1 MHTLTITTLTDEEL
15 FTLTQEK
22 EDKAAFAEL
31 YNRYWNRLWQ
41 FTQRHQ
47 ISANDAQDVLQDV
60 FTYVWVNKGH
70 IKIKHRFSSFLFR
83 ATLNQVL
90 KKIDRSKFIATY
102 AASLTNKL
110 KEQGIRTE
118 DIIFEK
124 ELQHTISTALE
135 QMPAKMR
142 AVFEASRFDGLSHE
156 QIAAKYGISK
166 ETVKSQIKNALKI
179 MRKYVNTLLFNFL

>member
-60 FTYVWVNKGH
+60 FTYLWVNKGQ

-156 QIAAKYGISK
+156 QIAAKYRISK